1 MPRGGDTRVV
11 LEQGIEMG
19 RPSFRHIRIRHIG
32 DEITA
37 VHVGGS
43 CCYMG
48 SGQLELPDRLNS

>member
-1 MPRGGDTRVV
+1 VS
-11 LEQGIEMG
+11 EQGVEMG
-19 RPSFRHIRIRHIG
+19 RPSFLHIRIRHTG

-48 SGQLELPDRLNS
+48 SGQLELPNTFNG